1 MTDGRGQQ
9 GKYLNL
15 EYLTHSRVTLR
26 KWCCTTPREMQAEF
40 RLVGYK
46 MFSLLSRSAWR
57 LNLTTRLQLEGPA
70 LSIVTHTQ
78 LPEISCSSVIRNHR
92 EQNSE
97 IIITIIIIIIIQG
110 LLRRLRD
117 FGLAGTHVEMRNMLP
132 ADTLDDNT
140 PAPDSRHHV
149 DLQVLSDHSCLVHH
163 KLPLQLIDPDP
174 QHPHTNNLHSYD
186 D

>member
-1 MTDGRGQQ
+1 MSVCTYCIIGLISASPSAGLYSGNIHQNCAAACPVLPESQQTDKQLAFVLFWGLHQRGCDWWPGPT
-9 GKYLNL
+9 GKISELGISHTQSGHTEEVVL
-15 EYLTHSRVTLR
+15 Q
-26 KWCCTTPREMQAEF
+26 EMQAEF

-97 IIITIIIIIIIQG
+97 IIITIIIIIIIRG
-110 LLRRLRD
+110 LLRRL
-117 FGLAGTHVEMRNMLP
+117 GI
-132 ADTLDDNT
+132 
-140 PAPDSRHHV
+140 
-149 DLQVLSDHSCLVHH
+149 LV
-163 KLPLQLIDPDP
+163 
-174 QHPHTNNLHSYD
+174 
-186 D
+186 